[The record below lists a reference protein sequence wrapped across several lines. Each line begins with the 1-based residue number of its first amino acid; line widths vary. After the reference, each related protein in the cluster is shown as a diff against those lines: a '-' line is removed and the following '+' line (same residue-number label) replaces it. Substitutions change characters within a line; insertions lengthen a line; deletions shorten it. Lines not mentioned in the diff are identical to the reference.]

1 MATLVAALCWG
12 FSVISAFNR
21 KGATIL
27 TLPISWP
34 LPCKIGHHM
43 RPATN
48 KAPNVLTF
56 IHLPTIRLN
65 EITEAANILEQ
76 DSFGPK
82 VYELSDRNM
91 LKLFRRKRLLSS
103 ALLRP
108 QSLRFCAN
116 AVSLDRRGIPT
127 LTPLKLYQ
135 LDDPAWTAV
144 LYRPLPG
151 KTLSQILKTDS
162 EAWPNLLPKL
172 AQFINHLHEN
182 GIYFRSLH
190 LGNIVLT
197 PDSTLGLIDIADLH
211 VRRGPLNPGRIR
223 RNQEHFDKYLRKEG
237 LTLDSAALWTHCALI
252 RKTP

>member
-1 MATLVAALCWG
+1 M
-12 FSVISAFNR
+12 
-21 KGATIL
+21 
-27 TLPISWP
+27 
-34 LPCKIGHHM
+34 
-43 RPATN
+43 
-48 KAPNVLTF
+48 LTF

-82 VYELSDRNM
+82 VYELSNGNM
-91 LKLFRRKRLLSS
+91 LKLFRRKRLFSS

-116 AVSLDRRGIPT
+116 AASLHQRGIPT

-144 LYRPLPG
+144 LYQPLQG
-151 KTLSQILKTDS
+151 KTLSQIVKNNS
-162 EAWPNLLPKL
+162 AAWPDLLPEL
-172 AQFINHLHEN
+172 AQFINHLHET

-197 PDSTLGLIDIADLH
+197 PDNTLGLIDIADLH
-211 VRRGPLNPGRIR
+211 VRRGPLSPGRIR
-223 RNQEHFDKYLRKEG
+223 RNQEHFDKYLRKEN
-237 LTLDSAALWTHCALI
+237 LPIDSTDLWTQCKLL
-252 RKTP
+252 RKAF